1 MTTLS
6 LEQANK
12 TLAAAKI
19 NLRMSQDGLATLA
32 TNDRFHKAMQHCA
45 RHPKARQDVLSY
57 LDHLKNQPGQ
67 MVFQPDQPDQAA
79 APPQQSQS
87 HQQAPARPP
96 QQAQSEPAPAP
107 EPPQNSD
114 DRVFVNHHV
123 YGGKAALDFKL
134 SETRRDASPTISVDG
149 APAQGRN
156 NYDWSKKT
164 TLQVTLN
171 DLPSVAAVF
180 FGLMKG
186 VELRHYGANNDKSIK
201 LEHQGDKIFV
211 QMNATDFSVQVPIFP
226 GDAFQIRN
234 LFLRQLMAKH
244 PEVGVEG
251 ILANLKCHAMMM
263 KPQGQPQR

>member
-6 LEQANK
+6 LEQANN

-19 NLRMSQDGLATLA
+19 NLRISSDGLATLS
-32 TNDRFHKAMQHCA
+32 NNERFNKAMQFCVKNA
-45 RHPKARQDVLSY
+45 KARQDVLSY
-57 LDHLKNQPGQ
+57 LDHLKTQPGQ
-67 MVFQPDQPDQAA
+67 LVIQPNQPA
-79 APPQQSQS
+79 QQ
-87 HQQAPARPP
+87 
-96 QQAQSEPAPAP
+96 PAPAQQSRPLQPTP
-107 EPPQNSD
+107 EQTAQQSASIPAPTPDQGNE
-114 DRVFVNHHV
+114 DRMFVTHHV

-134 SETRRDASPTISVDG
+134 SETRRDASPTISIDG
-149 APAQGRN
+149 APAQGKN

-180 FGLMKG
+180 FGLMKSI
-186 VELRHYGANNDKSIK
+186 ELRHYGANNDKSIK

-211 QMNATDFSVQVPIFP
+211 QMSATEFSVQVPVPP